1 MRVLVTGANGHIGAN
16 VVRALLV
23 KGHTVKA
30 FIRKKAD
37 CRGLEGLQIE
47 YSYGDVME
55 LDGLKEAAQG
65 CDAIIHLAAVYKTI
79 AKTPEEIVEPAI
91 VGAENVFN
99 AAHEA
104 GIKRIVYTSSVASVG
119 FSYDPNELR
128 TGSDWNNDAHNP
140 YYIAKT
146 QSERKAQELAK
157 KYDIHT
163 VVICPCIVLGAYD
176 YRITPSNQLILD
188 LINGKGQTYK
198 GGLNLVDVRD
208 VAQAH
213 VEALDKGENC
223 RRYIVGGENIEVRK
237 VGLLVKAMTGI
248 KSLHLPFGRKVTLL
262 TARIVEFLF
271 KTLGATPPFT
281 YDLVYEVADRFAYYE
296 YKDTLNDL
304 GIQPRNAEQSLMSA
318 IEWFIKTNRIKH
330 SVSGKVNTAFKQ
342 YQSSKE

>member
-23 KGHTVKA
+23 KGCTVKA
-30 FIRKKAD
+30 FVRKKAD
-37 CRGLEGLQIE
+37 CRGLEGLQID
-47 YSYGDVME
+47 YAYGDVMQPDE
-55 LDGLKEAAQG
+55 LVEAAKG

-91 VGAENVFN
+91 AGAENVFR

-104 GIKRIVYTSSVASVG
+104 GIKRVVYTSSVASVG

-128 TGSDWNNDAHNP
+128 TGNDWNNDAHNP

-146 QSERKAQELAK
+146 QSERKAQELARQ
-157 KYDIHT
+157 YDIHT

-188 LINGKGQTYK
+188 LINGKGQTYN

-223 RRYIVGGENIEVRK
+223 KRYIVGGENIEVKNIGRMVK
-237 VGLLVKAMTGI
+237 EMTGVKAI
-248 KSLHLPFGRKVTLL
+248 HLPFGRKLTLM

-271 KTLGATPPFT
+271 KMLGATPPFT

-296 YKDTLNDL
+296 YADTLQDL
-304 GIQPRNAEQSLMSA
+304 GIAPKRAEQSLMAS
-318 IEWFIKTNRIKH
+318 IEWLIKVNKIKH
-330 SVSGKVNTAFKQ
+330 SISDKVSSRFDKFKT
-342 YQSSKE
+342 EHT